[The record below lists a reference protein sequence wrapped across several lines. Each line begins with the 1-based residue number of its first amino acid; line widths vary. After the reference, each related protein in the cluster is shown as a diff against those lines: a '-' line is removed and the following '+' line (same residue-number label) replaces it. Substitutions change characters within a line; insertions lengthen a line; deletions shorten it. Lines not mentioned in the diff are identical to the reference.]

1 VVTAG
6 KGGPLE
12 EEVRQLKGNL
22 RQWRATETSLGVKPP
37 RLLSELTPL
46 RSTWRPSSLWP
57 KA

>member
-1 VVTAG
+1 MVTEG

-37 RLLSELTPL
+37 RPLFAPTPL
-46 RSTWRPSSLWP
+46 RGIWRTSGLRA